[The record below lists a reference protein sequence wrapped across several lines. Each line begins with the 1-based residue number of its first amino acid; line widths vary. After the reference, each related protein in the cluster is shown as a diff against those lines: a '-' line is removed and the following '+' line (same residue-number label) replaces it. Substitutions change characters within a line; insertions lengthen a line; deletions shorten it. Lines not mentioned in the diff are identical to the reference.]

1 MPTSIYIKLQKVKGL
16 IHFNCYYYCFSSYN
30 NAVAIWNI
38 PATNSIPLDQQICCQ
53 CARTRHCHFRNSP
66 LRLALEWRK
75 LPCNPTFNMQHKT
88 ILMTKRGGGNGEG
101 DDMIHYSSLLPHWV
115 HVASASLSQRLISS
129 ESTVH
134 TVDTQK
140 HTVSTKC
147 NGAYQREWGRT
158 IWTSDLI
165 EHFLSFSFKLWLH
178 LKIFLWKQN
187 EMHKSEFLLLSKS
200 SLGPGAEEE
209 LTSHVHY
216 VGDQLFF
223 VVGDLF
229 ELWQTHKE
237 LQQRVLILRQVGQL
251 DETKKR

>member
-1 MPTSIYIKLQKVKGL
+1 M
-16 IHFNCYYYCFSSYN
+16 
-30 NAVAIWNI
+30 AIWNM
-38 PATNSIPLDQQICCQ
+38 PATNSITLDHRICCQ
-53 CARTRHCHFRNSP
+53 CARTRHCHFLNSP
-66 LRLALEWRK
+66 LRLALERRK
-75 LPCNPTFNMQHKT
+75 LLCNPTFITQHKN
-88 ILMTKRGGGNGEG
+88 ILITQQGGGDGEG
-101 DDMIHYSSLLPHWV
+101 DDMIHYRSLLPHWV
-115 HVASASLSQRLISS
+115 HVASASSSQRLISS

-134 TVDTQK
+134 TVNTQN

-147 NGAYQREWGRT
+147 HSAYQREWERT
-158 IWTSDLI
+158 IWSSDLI

-178 LKIFLWKQN
+178 LKIFLCKHN
-187 EMHKSEFLLLSKS
+187 EMHKSEFLLSKLS
-200 SLGPGAEEE
+200 LWPGAEEK

-223 VVGDLF
+223 VVSDLF